1 MTMLSR
7 EDMLLYQL
15 PYINKIVHNGVE
27 SKGLERITGFDGIA
41 PRSDVDNPDES
52 DDFLLDSRLDVPDF
66 PLSVKSRRP
75 KHYGNGNGNGNG
87 KPFDAQLPSLAEDT
101 EEKLILSDDDI
112 EDD

>member
-1 MTMLSR
+1 MLSR

-15 PYINKIVHNGVE
+15 PYMTKVVRNGVD
-27 SKGLERITGFDGIA
+27 SKGLERITGFQGIA
-41 PRSDVDNPDES
+41 PRDDADNPDES

-75 KHYGNGNGNGNG
+75 KHYNNGNS
-87 KPFDAQLPSLAEDT
+87 KPQIPALAEDT
-101 EEKLILSDDDI
+101 QEKLILSDDDI